1 MRETLVDGTDLVSIS
16 EAARA
21 LGVHPN
27 TIRFYE
33 ETGLIP
39 EAHRNS
45 AGYRRYDQ
53 ADLDRLA
60 FIRRA
65 RRLNISLNDIRE
77 ILGDAASSRYVT
89 RPIDKRISDIDAKIE
104 VLNQLRH
111 ELEEIW
117 GEAKSLPR

>member
-16 EAARA
+16 EAAKG
-21 LGVHPN
+21 LGIHPN
-27 TIRFYE
+27 TIRYYE

-65 RRLNISLNDIRE
+65 RRLNISLDDIRE
-77 ILGDAASSRYVT
+77 ILGGAASSRYVT
-89 RPIDKRISDIDAKIE
+89 SPIDKRISDIDAKIE

-111 ELEEIW
+111 ELEEIG
-117 GEAKSLPR
+117 GEAKSLSH